1 MKPVKPGKD
10 KSSREVESCGN
21 EVEEAIASRNFS
33 ARFRPVVSLDSCQ
46 IHGHFARVYGP
57 ADSPVR
63 DMARYF
69 SMARELGL
77 VDKLCSRYF
86 EAVLQPF
93 GNSDVGGV
101 LLLTLPAAC
110 LEDLGDET
118 AHLLAKAL
126 KKHQVPAERVMA
138 VCPSMP
144 YASHPGRSAIRSLL
158 KQLRQLGVGLAAQGL
173 GCGLDEEVFPD
184 DWPPQLLMLDEH
196 HFEDMDI
203 KAASLDRLC
212 ALIGDEAEQGR
223 QVLAQ
228 GINTSSQFNLVRT
241 LGIAM
246 VAGDFIG
253 KFSSKPYDMLSAA
266 AFQAIHKR
274 EGGAVSA
281 PQETG
286 RLLDRMLVK
295 RQPVDPGT
303 PAEEVFQVFETE
315 PELRAI
321 AVVRDGLPV
330 GLISRYEMIDKMA
343 RPFRHELFGRR
354 PCERFMDPEPLTM
367 DVGINL
373 TELTDLVIRAD
384 PRHLV
389 SGFIVTEKGRYLGM
403 GAVQDLV
410 REITAMQI
418 EAAKYANPLTQLPGN
433 VPLNQKVD
441 NLLADRTHFVVA
453 YCDLDHFKPF
463 NDVYGYARG
472 DEIIQLTARVLN
484 DAIVPECDFLGHIG
498 GDDFVMIFRS
508 EDWKSRCEEALKD
521 FGEEI
526 LAFFSPSDI
535 AQGGY
540 LATNRKG
547 EMEFCG
553 LTSLSIGVVEIEP
566 GTYANH
572 LAVAGV
578 AAEVK
583 KKAKA
588 IAGNS
593 LYVNK
598 RKLKPTATAP
608 DVTAL

>member
-1 MKPVKPGKD
+1 MKPVKPGKE
-10 KSSREVESCGN
+10 KSPRDNESCAS

-33 ARFRPVVSLDSCQ
+33 ARFRPVVSLDTCQ

-57 ADSPVR
+57 PDSPVR

-69 SMARELGL
+69 SMARERGM

-110 LEDLGDET
+110 LAELGDET

-126 KKHQVPAERVMA
+126 KKHDVPADRVMA
-138 VCPSMP
+138 VFPSMP
-144 YASHPGRSAIRSLL
+144 SAPHRPAIRSLM
-158 KQLRQLGVGLAAQGL
+158 KHLRQLGVGLAAQGL
-173 GCGLDEEVFPD
+173 GCGLDDEAFLD

-212 ALIGDEAEQGR
+212 ALIRGEAEQGR
-223 QVLAQ
+223 SVLAQ
-228 GINTSSQFNLVRT
+228 GINTSSQFSLVRT
-241 LGIAM
+241 LGMAM

-266 AFQAIHKR
+266 AYQAIHKR
-274 EGGAVSA
+274 DGGAVSA

-295 RQPVDPGT
+295 RQPVDPAT
-303 PAEEVFQVFETE
+303 PAEEVFQIFETE

-321 AVVRDGLPV
+321 AVVRDGMPV

-354 PCERFMDPEPLTM
+354 PCERFMDPDPLTM

-433 VPLNQKVD
+433 VPLNQKID
-441 NLLADRTHFVVA
+441 NLLGEQVPFVVA

-472 DEIIQLTARVLN
+472 DEIILLTARVLN

-508 EDWKSRCEEALKD
+508 IDWKSRCEQALKD

-526 LAFFSPSDI
+526 QAFFSPSDI

-553 LTSLSIGVVEIEP
+553 LTSLSIGAVEIEH
-566 GTYANH
+566 GVYANH
-572 LAVAGV
+572 LSVAGV

-598 RKLKPTATAP
+598 RKGRPHGDAA
-608 DVTAL
+608 VTGL